1 MYEINLFAEKKETLN
16 HFLIK
21 FYGSDFRKIHTLN
34 YEQTFENPVD
44 MVTLISTLIDN
55 NDKYEIGVW
64 VSIDSNIYIN
74 ITENNLDK
82 VIKYFFE
89 RYPWEK

>member
-1 MYEINLFAEKKETLN
+1 MYEINLFAEKKEVLN
-16 HFLIK
+16 NFLLK
-21 FYGSDFRKIHTLN
+21 FYGSNFDEISTLN
-34 YEQTFENPVD
+34 FEQTFENPVD

-89 RYPWEK
+89 RYPWER